1 MRGIGVGMLP
11 WGIIGGLL
19 LAYHVAETR
28 REAAEERLRRARAR
42 LGAVISIARRIRG
55 ERDEAR
61 AQRDEGVEY
70 VSRIEDHGLR
80 ILRIED
86 HDHLRAERDRAA
98 VVTAELVQMRTA
110 LELIADGCEAP
121 QQLAVEAL
129 GGAEEAT
136 CEAN

>member
-1 MRGIGVGMLP
+1 MRGIGAGMLP
-11 WGIIGGLL
+11 WGIVGGLL

-42 LGAVISIARRIRG
+42 LGTVIGIARRIRG

-61 AQRDEGVEY
+61 VQRDEGVEY
-70 VSRIEDHGLR
+70 VSRIEEHGLR

-86 HDHLRAERDRAA
+86 HDHLRAERDRAVA
-98 VVTAELVQMRTA
+98 VTAELVEMRTA
-110 LELIADGCEAP
+110 LELIANGCEAP
-121 QQLAVEAL
+121 ERLAADAL
-129 GGAEEAT
+129 GSAEEAT